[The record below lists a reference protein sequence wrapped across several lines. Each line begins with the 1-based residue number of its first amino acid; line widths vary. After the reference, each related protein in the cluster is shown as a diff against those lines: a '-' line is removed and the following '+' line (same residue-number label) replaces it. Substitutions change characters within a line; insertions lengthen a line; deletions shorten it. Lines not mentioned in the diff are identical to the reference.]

1 MHIEEIIQFLSDV
14 NPIIIYLVIFGI
26 SYIENI
32 FPPSPSDVIV
42 LFGGSLIALGKGNF
56 IAILFAA
63 SSGSLLGFLTMYY
76 IGKWF
81 GKRFLDSGKL
91 KFISVE
97 SVQKV
102 ENWFRKY
109 GYGIIIANRFL
120 AGTRAVVSFFAGV
133 SDLNIRITSLLSFIS
148 ALVWN
153 FILLYAGF
161 QMGKNWQTILSKLE
175 TYWIVVSCI
184 FLSVILIAIIRY
196 LLSSSKKS
204 KNA

>member
-1 MHIEEIIQFLSDV
+1 LHLEEIIKFLSDV

-56 IAILFAA
+56 IAILLAA
-63 SSGSLLGFLTMYY
+63 SCGSLLGFLSMYF

-91 KFISVE
+91 RFISVMG
-97 SVQKV
+97 VQKV

-120 AGTRAVVSFFAGV
+120 AGTRAVVSFFAGIAN
-133 SDLNIRITSLLSFIS
+133 LNIKITTLLSFVS
-148 ALVWN
+148 ALLWN

-161 QMGKNWQTILSKLE
+161 QMGKNWQIIISKLE
-175 TYWIVVSCI
+175 TYWLLVSACLLMLVLI
-184 FLSVILIAIIRY
+184 FLIRY
-196 LLSSSKKS
+196 ILSKKYR
-204 KNA
+204 NA